1 MKMNKAVFLDLN
13 GTLVL
18 PVKQESLAE
27 LKLIPGADRAVAVL
41 LEANFICPVVTIQ
54 SGIGKGR
61 FTDKEFRD
69 WFSDVFRKLK
79 LDIKGPYICPH
90 RFAEPCECKK
100 PNLFLYEQAA
110 ADHAIDLSRS
120 YVIGDTAW
128 DVIAGKKMGGQG
140 CLVRTGWG
148 ENETE
153 YQHAKP
159 FVAYSGKSLND
170 VVGWILKN
178 EK

>member
-1 MKMNKAVFLDLN
+1 
-13 GTLVL
+13 
-18 PVKQESLAE
+18 
-27 LKLIPGADRAVAVL
+27 
-41 LEANFICPVVTIQ
+41 VTIQ

-69 WFSDVFRKLK
+69 WFSDFFRKLK

-100 PNLFLYEQAA
+100 PNPFLYEQAA
-110 ADHAIDLSRS
+110 TDHAIDLSRS

-128 DVIAGKKMGGQG
+128 DVIAGKNIGGHG

-153 YQHAKP
+153 YQQAKP
-159 FVAYSGKSLND
+159 FMAYSGKNLND
-170 VVGWILKN
+170 VVSWILKN